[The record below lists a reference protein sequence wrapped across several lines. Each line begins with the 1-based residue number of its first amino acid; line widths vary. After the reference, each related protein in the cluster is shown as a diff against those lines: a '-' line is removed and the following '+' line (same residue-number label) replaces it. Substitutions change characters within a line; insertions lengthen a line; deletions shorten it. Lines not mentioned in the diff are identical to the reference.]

1 MRSKNLLFTSVIFF
15 TASSWV
21 PAHDVSEKLETGKT
35 LQNAIHSD
43 EVKNIMR
50 RLNSLVYER
59 EYTELEIK
67 KLRMKQIEL
76 LSKAANALKETAV
89 TIPYIDS
96 LKNLNEEDQIA
107 FNAMA
112 NQLKELSQT
121 LKRETEANHQKSIDA
136 TYIKLQDTCNTCH
149 LLFRDQ

>member
-1 MRSKNLLFTSVIFF
+1 MRSKILLFTSVIFF
-15 TASSWV
+15 TASSSL
-21 PAHDVSEKLETGKT
+21 PAHGASEKLETGKT
-35 LQNAIHSD
+35 ILNAIHSD

-76 LSKAANALKETAV
+76 LSKAANALKETAD
-89 TIPYIDS
+89 TIPNIDS

-112 NQLKELSQT
+112 NQLKELSQK
-121 LKRETEANHQKSIDA
+121 LKRETETNHQKNLDA
-136 TYIKLQDTCNTCH
+136 TYIELQDTCNKCH